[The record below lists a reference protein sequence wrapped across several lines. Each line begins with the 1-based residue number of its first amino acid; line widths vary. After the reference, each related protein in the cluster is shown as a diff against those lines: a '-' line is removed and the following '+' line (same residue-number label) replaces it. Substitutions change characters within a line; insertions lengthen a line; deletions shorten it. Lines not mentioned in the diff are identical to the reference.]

1 MSIDI
6 RALTPADLDTADA
19 LLVAAYGGASRRE
32 RLASYLVL
40 QPDGWILALWDG
52 APAGVAGI
60 RNYGPMAY
68 IGLVGVTPAYQ
79 RRGIAMAL
87 MQSLLRW
94 NAEHGS
100 PVLQLDASPA
110 GAPLYER
117 LGFADD
123 GQTVSFVYEDRAR
136 RPPLSELVEP
146 LRMRDIPNL
155 AAFDTPIF
163 GANRAAVFE
172 LLLREAPERAFV
184 VRGAGQISGYLFAQS
199 ATIGP
204 WAARTPAHAE
214 ALLGAA
220 LQLSY
225 AVGPFVLAPSTN
237 PNTGTLLQRYGF
249 TPNRSLRH
257 MRLGGA
263 GPVGRREL
271 LYGLASFA
279 IG

>member
-1 MSIDI
+1 
-6 RALTPADLDTADA
+6 
-19 LLVAAYGGASRRE
+19 
-32 RLASYLVL
+32 
-40 QPDGWILALWDG
+40 
-52 APAGVAGI
+52 
-60 RNYGPMAY
+60 MAY
-68 IGLVGVTPAYQ
+68 IGLVGVDPAYQ

-87 MQSLLRW
+87 MQYLLRW
-94 NAEHGS
+94 SAEHGS

-123 GQTVSFVYEDRAR
+123 GQTVSFMHEDRER
-136 RPPLSELVEP
+136 RPPHSELVEP
-146 LRMRDIPNL
+146 LQIGDVLEL
-155 AAFDTPIF
+155 AAFDAPIF

-184 VRGAGQISGYLFAQS
+184 VRGGAGEIAGYLFAQS

-204 WAARTPAHAE
+204 WAARTPAAAV

-220 LQLSY
+220 LQLSF
-225 AVGPFVLAPSTN
+225 ALGPAVLAPSAN
-237 PNTGTLLQRYGF
+237 PHTGVLLQRYGF
-249 TPNRSLRH
+249 SANRALRH
-257 MRLGGA
+257 MRLGGT
-263 GPVGRREL
+263 GSIGRREL